1 MLHNFG
7 DVGLH
12 QRVQNIEEV
21 CSARKS
27 LLRKLIR
34 KVGQK
39 LRVVLH
45 LRPQVLDTELVKLRH
60 AHGLDLAELEEFLLA
75 NKHSLQEVLVPI
87 K

>member
-21 CSARKS
+21 RPAGKP
-27 LLRKLIR
+27 LLRKLVR
-34 KVGQK
+34 EVGQK
-39 LRVVLH
+39 LLVVLH

-60 AHGLDLAELEEFLLA
+60 AHGLDLAKLE
-75 NKHSLQEVLVPI
+75 
-87 K
+87 

>member
-1 MLHNFG
+1 MLHKFG

-21 CSARKS
+21 RPAGKP
-27 LLRKLIR
+27 LLRKLVR
-34 KVGQK
+34 EVGQE
-39 LRVVLH
+39 LCVVLH

-60 AHGLDLAELEEFLLA
+60 AHGLDFAELEKLLIA
-75 NKHSLQEVLVPI
+75 DEHSLQEVLVPI